1 MARFLLRRL
10 ALLVAVLFAVTFLGF
25 SAMNL
30 LGDPLLNVVGVLAEL
45 DCEGIEAGTVQ
56 DTTVDVASNDC
67 ETVAAARAEYH
78 LDRPVPVRYVLW
90 LRDMAT
96 GDFGTSFQNDQPVR
110 QVIVEKL
117 PETLILLV
125 MAQIVSLGVA
135 IPWGVIAAYRA
146 NRAFDRG
153 STVASFGLLSIPN
166 FALGVVLLY
175 LLALRWQIF
184 PSAYESDTVGG
195 LVFSMV
201 LPALTLGLP
210 LAASYQRLL
219 RTDLITTLQ
228 EDFVHMARAKGPAA
242 AADHVPA
249 RPAALDVLGC
259 DRLRRQHRVPDRWGA
274 GGGAD
279 LRHTGDRQGDCDRGG
294 PRRLPGGA
302 VDRDAGRMHLCGHQ
316 LRGRPVLH
324 LARSEGEG
332 PMSAEGRP
340 SRKGRAS
347 RQRLLQRFRILRMM
361 RSGRTPETGGESDD
375 AAVRRR
381 LGVGFWLA
389 MLWLVVMAFVALFAP
404 LLPIADPTEVGFGGA
419 RESPSFDAWF
429 GTDALGRDVFSR
441 TMHGARISLAV
452 GGFAIVFGMVV
463 GGALGILAG
472 YFRGRL
478 DQAVGFV
485 FFVLLSFPALVLAIL
500 ITAALERSLL
510 VVSLTIGIL
519 AVAPVGLLSRA
530 STLVYAE
537 REFVSAARVLG
548 AKHGRIIVRELLP
561 NVVIPM
567 GALTLLGMAL
577 AVVAEGSLAFLGLS
591 VAGDDAISWGKMI
604 VDGAGIRDLQNSVHV
619 AMLPVVVM
627 FVTVLALN
635 FAGDRIRQYFD
646 VKELAF

>member
-110 QVIVEKL
+110 QIISEKL

-210 LAASYQRLL
+210 LGGQL
-219 RTDLITTLQ
+219 
-228 EDFVHMARAKGPAA
+228 PAA
-242 AADHVPA
+242 AAHRLDHHAAGGLRAHGASQRPAADADHVQA
-249 RPAALDVLGC
+249 RPAAVDVLGG
-259 DRLRRQHRVPDRWGA
+259 DRLRRQHRGPDRWGA

-279 LRHTGDRQGDCDRGG
+279 LRHTGDRQGDCYRGG

-302 VDRDAGRMHLCGHQ
+302 VDRDAGRS
-316 LRGRPVLH
+316 
-324 LARSEGEG
+324 AR
-332 PMSAEGRP
+332 
-340 SRKGRAS
+340 
-347 RQRLLQRFRILRMM
+347 
-361 RSGRTPETGGESDD
+361 
-375 AAVRRR
+375 
-381 LGVGFWLA
+381 
-389 MLWLVVMAFVALFAP
+389 LW
-404 LLPIADPTEVGFGGA
+404 
-419 RESPSFDAWF
+419 
-429 GTDALGRDVFSR
+429 
-441 TMHGARISLAV
+441 
-452 GGFAIVFGMVV
+452 
-463 GGALGILAG
+463 
-472 YFRGRL
+472 
-478 DQAVGFV
+478 
-485 FFVLLSFPALVLAIL
+485 
-500 ITAALERSLL
+500 
-510 VVSLTIGIL
+510 
-519 AVAPVGLLSRA
+519 
-530 STLVYAE
+530 
-537 REFVSAARVLG
+537 
-548 AKHGRIIVRELLP
+548 
-561 NVVIPM
+561 
-567 GALTLLGMAL
+567 
-577 AVVAEGSLAFLGLS
+577 
-591 VAGDDAISWGKMI
+591 
-604 VDGAGIRDLQNSVHV
+604 
-619 AMLPVVVM
+619 
-627 FVTVLALN
+627 
-635 FAGDRIRQYFD
+635 
-646 VKELAF
+646 